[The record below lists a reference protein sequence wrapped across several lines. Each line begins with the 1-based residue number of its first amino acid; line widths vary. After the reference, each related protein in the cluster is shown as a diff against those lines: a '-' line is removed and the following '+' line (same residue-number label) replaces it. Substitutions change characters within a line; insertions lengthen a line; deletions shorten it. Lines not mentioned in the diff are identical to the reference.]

1 MKWRHLFAPPR
12 GYNLYMRRTRALLLA
27 SLLAAPLLAQS
38 GAFGVFTNSDDVGA
52 PPLKGAAEFDP
63 STGQY
68 RITGSGTDI
77 WGAADQF
84 HYVWRR
90 MSGDFTVT
98 ATAAFLTAGNDHRK
112 GSIMLRQSLDADSPF
127 LHLVIHGNGMPGLQ
141 FRKTKGADVNTVDLP
156 IEGPGAFTLKLARLG
171 TAITAWVAKDGAPL
185 RQIGTT
191 QNGLGSPV
199 LVGLAVASHTQT
211 AVNTI
216 LWTGVS
222 VDQPAP
228 AGAQR

>member
-1 MKWRHLFAPPR
+1 MAVFI
-12 GYNLYMRRTRALLLA
+12 T
-27 SLLAAPLLAQS
+27 AQ
-38 GAFGVFTNSDDVGA
+38 
-52 PPLKGAAEFDP
+52 
-63 STGQY
+63 
-68 RITGSGTDI
+68 
-77 WGAADQF
+77 
-84 HYVWRR
+84 
-90 MSGDFTVT
+90 
-98 ATAAFLTAGNDHRK
+98 
-112 GSIMLRQSLDADSPF
+112 LRLGF
-127 LHLVIHGNGMPGLQ
+127 
-141 FRKTKGADVNTVDLP
+141 
-156 IEGPGAFTLKLARLG
+156 FTLKLARLG